1 MPSIHTQTG
10 SSFPAAEGQSIL
22 DAASSSGI
30 QFPYSCR
37 TGRCS
42 SCKVRIISGASAALV
57 QELGLSEQERSHG
70 WGLSCVRT
78 AVSDLQIEVEE
89 LPSFSL
95 PKARTLPCRIRQ
107 IDRLAPDVMRIFL
120 GLPPASDFS
129 FRAGQYIDVIAPQ
142 GGIRR
147 SYSLACSAVKENQL
161 ELHVRK
167 VVNGAMSEYWFSH
180 AKVGDLLRLNGPL
193 GTFVFRDLGDVDL
206 VFLATGTG
214 IAPVKAMV
222 ESLVSSP
229 LENQPR
235 SVSIYWGGRKRD
247 DFYLDFS
254 ALTTGIHYQP
264 VLSRETDDWQ
274 GARGYV
280 QDTLAQNCSDFGNTS
295 VYACGSDT
303 MIHSARKMLIDRGL
317 PERRFYSDA
326 FVCSSAG

>member
-1 MPSIHTQTG
+1 MSN
-10 SSFPAAEGQSIL
+10 
-22 DAASSSGI
+22 
-30 QFPYSCR
+30 
-37 TGRCS
+37 
-42 SCKVRIISGASAALV
+42 
-57 QELGLSEQERSHG
+57 
-70 WGLSCVRT
+70 
-78 AVSDLQIEVEE
+78 LQIEVEE

-129 FRAGQYIDVIAPQ
+129 FLAGQYIDVIAPQ

-167 VVNGAMSEYWFSH
+167 VANGAMSEYWFSH
-180 AKVGDLLRLNGPL
+180 AKVGDLLRLHGPL
-193 GTFVFRDLGDVDL
+193 GTFFFRDLSNVDL

-229 LENQPR
+229 PENQPR
-235 SVSIYWGGRKRD
+235 SVSIYWGGRKKED
-247 DFYLDFS
+247 IYLDLS
-254 ALTTGIHYQP
+254 PLTMGINYQP
-264 VLSRETDDWQ
+264 VLSRETDDWY
-274 GARGYV
+274 GARGYIQNV
-280 QDTLAQNCSDFGNTS
+280 LAQSCSNFGNTA

-303 MIHSARKMLIDRGL
+303 MIQSARKMLIERGL

-326 FVCSSAG
+326 FVCSLAG